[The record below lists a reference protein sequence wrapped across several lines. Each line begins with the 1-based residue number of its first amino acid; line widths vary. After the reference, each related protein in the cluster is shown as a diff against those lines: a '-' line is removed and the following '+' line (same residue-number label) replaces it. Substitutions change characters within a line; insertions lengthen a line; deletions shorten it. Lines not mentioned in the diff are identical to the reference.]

1 MVDFRGD
8 GQHSEPCARYLSAT
22 ASPAADIR
30 EERWERPAFRPPGR
44 LTAGCLFAPA
54 VRALWVVPNI
64 AVAEWFIVLDDD
76 SMLFSEFDSSELYNS
91 DTDKAVINGGSDGM
105 QYAPPCTLSKYTT
118 SYQGAIQKSFCLLNE
133 AFGMRSYIFHDHY
146 PVIASRTAAKN
157 MTSKWDAEF
166 KATQRSKYQ
175 VIGNVAWTA
184 MLENY
189 MVVTGKA
196 THSGYAPSA
205 AALELHTNSQA
216 YCPLPCDGYSSDAS
230 DAVASKLAKFL
241 ERIAA
246 GAQWSNIQGP
256 GIDDANRYRHNPG
269 WREYSPKLE
278 GVVRPWLEKTFP
290 VKSDFE
296 L

>member
-1 MVDFRGD
+1 MG
-8 GQHSEPCARYLSAT
+8 SASVST
-22 ASPAADIR
+22 
-30 EERWERPAFRPPGR
+30 GR

-76 SMLFSEFDSSELYNS
+76 SVLFSDFQSSELYNS
-91 DTDKAVINGGSDGM
+91 DTDKAVINGGSDYAGGDEQ
-105 QYAPPCTLSKYTT
+105 QYTPPCTLSKYRS
-118 SYQGAIQKSFCLLNE
+118 SYHGAMQKSYCLLNE
-133 AFGMRSYIFHDHY
+133 AFGMRSYKYHDHY
-146 PVIASRTAAKN
+146 PIIASRTAAKQ

-175 VIGNVAWTA
+175 VPGNVAWNA
-184 MLENY
+184 MVQNY

-205 AALELHTNSQA
+205 AALELHTNSEA
-216 YCPLPCDGYSSDAS
+216 YCPRPCDGYSSDAS
-230 DAVASKLAKFL
+230 DAVVSKVAQFL

-246 GAQWSNIQGP
+246 GARWSNIQGP
-256 GIDDANRYRHNPG
+256 GFDDAYRYRHNPG

-278 GVVRPWLEKTFP
+278 EVARPWLEKTFP
-290 VKSDFE
+290 VKSDVE